1 MQNLIAQKGQQQQ
14 RRGVAAVEFAF
25 IAPMLLAIVLGMIEM
40 TRVYDTQYLLQTA
53 AREGARFAAMD
64 REGLLAN
71 GETGNSKLT
80 SDVTN
85 FLASAGIPSGDVQV
99 NILDHV
105 NPTQAFDIDDP
116 ANDLRLFKVEITVPF
131 SSVSYTPISTA
142 NDYNLTGSITFRN
155 GRATLSQ

>member
-1 MQNLIAQKGQQQQ
+1 MQNDIVKKRPQQ
-14 RRGVAAVEFAF
+14 RRGAVAVEFAF
-25 IAPMLLAIVLGMIEM
+25 VAPMLLAIALGMIEI
-40 TRVYDTQYLLQTA
+40 TRIYDTQYLLQTA

-80 SDVTN
+80 SDVTS
-85 FLASAGIPSGDVQV
+85 FLASSGISSDDIQV
-99 NILDHV
+99 DILDHV
-105 NPTQAFDIDDP
+105 DPGQTFDIDDP
-116 ANDLRLFKVEITVPF
+116 ANDLKLFRVEISVPF
-131 SSVSYTPISTA
+131 SSVSYSPVSTV